1 MTTPTAPQHLS
12 GQAQAEWL
20 RFHTEFELDID
31 CRDILLEM
39 LEATDRKRE
48 AQAELKKDGIRIK
61 NRFDE
66 LRPHPACALERDSR
80 LLILRCLRALGL
92 PLSDEADKRKP
103 GRPARSYPQ
112 MASGK
117 GARSA

>member
-1 MTTPTAPQHLS
+1 MTTPTAPKHLS
-12 GQAQAEWL
+12 GQATADWK
-20 RFHTEFELDID
+20 RFHTEYQLDID

-48 AQAELKKDGIRIK
+48 AQAELKRDGITIK
-61 NRFDE
+61 NRFGE
-66 LRPHPACALERDSR
+66 LRPHPACAVERDCR
-80 LLILRCLRALGL
+80 LQILRCLRAVGL